1 MTPETQQAV
10 DGAPMARQRI
20 PGFCALCRSRCGC
33 ISVVEDGRLVAVEPD
48 PSHPTGKSLCV
59 KGRAAPELVY
69 AADRL
74 LHPLRRTRPKGD
86 PDPGWVQISWDDALD
101 WTAAQM
107 RKVAEQDGPEAVA
120 FAVTTPAGTAV
131 SDGFAWIERLIRLFG
146 SPNTIYAAELCGW
159 HRDFATA
166 YTFGADIGT
175 PDFAH
180 TSCLLLWGHNPSTS
194 FLAQA
199 TAAAEAKARGA
210 ALIVVDP
217 KRAGLAAKADQ
228 WLRVRPGT
236 DGALALGLAG
246 VMIAE
251 GWYDREFIRNW
262 STAPFLVRDDTD
274 RFLTAA
280 DLTKH
285 GSAEHY
291 VAWDHV
297 AARPVRYDPRA
308 GQFVEPIQEPM
319 LLGSTTCATHR
330 GPVTC
335 RPAFER
341 YAALCRAYPPAR
353 VEQITGV
360 SAAQVVETARLLWER
375 RPVAYFHWTGLE
387 QHSNATQTVRAISLL
402 YALTGSLDAPGGNI
416 RVSRPAV
423 NDLGGR
429 LLGSEAERAKALG
442 FAERPLGPGRHGW
455 VTARDVYRAILH
467 GEPYPVR
474 GLLGFGSNLLL
485 SQPDADRAR
494 AALAQLDFL
503 VYADL
508 FLTPT
513 AALAD
518 VVLPVASAW
527 EREGLRVGFGPTQEG
542 EGLIQLRPRVVS
554 PRGESRSDIW
564 IVCELARRLGL
575 GEQFFGGDEDAGHR
589 WMLAPSGV
597 TLEELRARPEGVRV
611 PLKTRYRTYAE
622 PVANGAP
629 GFATPSRRVE
639 IYAQRFLDHA
649 QAPLPQ
655 YVEPAASPVSRPDL
669 AARYPLVLTSAKV
682 VQFCHS
688 QHRNLPQLRRH
699 SPDPVV
705 ELHPATA
712 ASRGIAAGDWVLA
725 ETPRAA
731 IRARA
736 RLNSSLAP
744 DVVCAQFGWWQ
755 ACEPLGLS
763 GFAVEGP
770 GSANF
775 NSLISTDVADPISGT
790 IPLRSSL
797 CEVRKASS

>member
-1 MTPETQQAV
+1 MST
-10 DGAPMARQRI
+10 QRI

-33 ISVVEDGRLVAVEPD
+33 ISVVADGRLVAVEPD
-48 PSHPTGKSLCV
+48 PGHPTGKHLCV

-74 LHPLRRTRPKGD
+74 LHPLKRTRPKGD
-86 PDPGWVQISWDDALD
+86 RDPGWVRISWDEALD
-101 WTAAQM
+101 WTAARM
-107 RKVAEQDGPEAVA
+107 REAAANHGPEAVA
-120 FAVTTPAGTAV
+120 FAVTTPSGTAV

-146 SPNTIYAAELCGW
+146 SPNTIWAEELCAW
-159 HRDFATA
+159 HRDYATA
-166 YTFGADIGT
+166 YTFGVDIGT

-180 TSCLLLWGHNPSTS
+180 TGCLLLWGHNPSTS
-194 FLAQA
+194 YLAQA

-217 KRAGLAAKADQ
+217 RRAGLANRADQ

-251 GWYDREFIRNW
+251 SWYDRDFIRDW
-262 STAPFLVRDDTD
+262 STGPFLLRDDTD
-274 RFLTAA
+274 RFLRAS
-280 DLTKH
+280 DLTE
-285 GSAEHY
+285 GGPAESY
-291 VAWDHV
+291 VAWDR
-297 AARPVRYDPRA
+297 AGARPVTYNPRA
-308 GQFVEPIQEPM
+308 ARFVAPIQEPM
-319 LLGSTTCATHR
+319 LLGSATCVTRA

-353 VEQITGV
+353 VEQVTGV
-360 SAAQVVETARLLWER
+360 PAAQVVETARLLWEH

-387 QHSNATQTVRAISLL
+387 QHTNATQTVRAISLL
-402 YALTGSLDAPGGNI
+402 YALTGSFDVPGGNL

-429 LLGSEAERAKALG
+429 ALVSAAERAKTLG

-467 GEPYPVR
+467 GKPYPIR
-474 GLLGFGSNLLL
+474 GLVGFGSNLLL
-485 SQPDADRAR
+485 SQPDADLAR
-494 AALAQLDFL
+494 AALARLDFL
-503 VYADL
+503 VYAEL

-527 EREGLRVGFGPTQEG
+527 EREGLRVGFGPTLEG
-542 EGLIQLRPRVVS
+542 EALIQLRALVVA
-554 PRGESRSDIW
+554 PRGEARSDSW
-564 IVCELARRLGL
+564 IVCELATRLGL

-589 WMLAPSGV
+589 FVLGPSGV
-597 TLEELRARPEGVRV
+597 TLEELRAKPGGVPV
-611 PLKTRYRTYAE
+611 PLQTRYRKYAE
-622 PVANGAP
+622 PAGNGEA

-639 IYAQRFLDHA
+639 IYAQRFLDHG
-649 QAPLPQ
+649 QAPLPE

-688 QHRNLPQLRRH
+688 QHRSLPQLRRH

-705 ELHPATA
+705 ELHPAA
-712 ASRGIAAGDWVLA
+712 ARPRGIVPEDWVLV
-725 ETPRAA
+725 ETPRATM
-731 IRARA
+731 RARA
-736 RLNSSLAP
+736 RLNGSLAP

-755 ACEPLGLS
+755 ACEALS
-763 GFAVEGP
+763 LPGYDVAGS
-770 GSANF
+770 GSANY
-775 NSLISTDVADPISGT
+775 NALIDTDVADPISGT
-790 IPLRSSL
+790 VPLRSYL

>member
-1 MTPETQQAV
+1 MGRDESDTP
-10 DGAPMARQRI
+10 QRI

-33 ISVVEDGRLVAVEPD
+33 ISVVQDGRLVAVEPD
-48 PSHPTGKSLCV
+48 PDHPTGKNLCV

-74 LHPLRRTRPKGD
+74 LHPLKRTRPKSD
-86 PDPGWVQISWDDALD
+86 PDPGWVRITWDEALD
-101 WTAAQM
+101 WTAARM
-107 RKVAEQDGPEAVA
+107 RKAVARGGPEAVA
-120 FAVTTPAGTAV
+120 FAVTTPSGTAV
-131 SDGFAWIERLIRLFG
+131 SDGFPWIERLIRVVG
-146 SPNTIYAAELCGW
+146 SPNTIWGEELCAW

-166 YTFGADIGT
+166 YTFGSDIGT
-175 PDFAH
+175 PDFAR
-180 TSCLLLWGHNPSTS
+180 TGCLLLWGHNPSTS

-199 TAAAEAKARGA
+199 TAAAEAEARGA

-217 KRAGLAAKADQ
+217 RRAGLASRADQ

-251 GWYDREFIRNW
+251 GWYDREFIRDW
-262 STAPFLVRDDTD
+262 STGSFLVRDDTH
-274 RFLTAA
+274 RFLTGGDLGEPGPAA
-280 DLTKH
+280 P
-285 GSAEHY
+285 Y
-291 VAWDHV
+291 VAWDRA
-297 AARPVRYDPRA
+297 AARPVGYDPGPARFA
-308 GQFVEPIQEPM
+308 GPIAEPT
-319 LLGSTTCATHR
+319 LFGSVTCATPA

-353 VEQITGV
+353 VAEITGV
-360 SAAQVVETARLLWER
+360 PAAQVVETARLLWAR

-402 YALTGSLDAPGGNI
+402 YALTGSFEAPGGNV
-416 RVSRPAV
+416 RPARPAV

-429 LLGSEAERAKALG
+429 AGVPATGWAKTLG

-467 GEPYPVR
+467 GTPYPIR
-474 GLLGFGSNLLL
+474 GLVGFGSNLLL
-485 SQPDADRAR
+485 SQPDAELGR
-494 AALAQLDFL
+494 AALARLEFL

-518 VVLPVASAW
+518 VVLPVSSAW
-527 EREGLRVGFGPTQEG
+527 ERDGLRAGFGPTLPG
-542 EGLIQLRPRVVS
+542 EAHIQLRAPVVA
-554 PRGESRSDIW
+554 PRGEARSDTW
-564 IVCELARRLGL
+564 IVCELATRLGL
-575 GEQFFGGDEDAGHR
+575 GEHFFGGDADAGHR
-589 WMLAPSGV
+589 HVLAPSGV
-597 TLEELRARPEGVRV
+597 TLEELRANPRGVR
-611 PLKTRYRTYAE
+611 LALTTRYRKYAE
-622 PVANGAP
+622 PAAEGPA

-639 IYAQRFLDHA
+639 IYAQRFLDHG
-649 QAPLPQ
+649 QAPLPE

-688 QHRNLPQLRRH
+688 QHRSLPALRRH

-705 ELHPATA
+705 ELHPVA
-712 ASRGIAAGDWVLA
+712 ARARSIGADDWVVV
-725 ETPRAA
+725 ETPRATM
-731 IRARA
+731 RARA
-736 RLNSSLAP
+736 RLNGSLAA

-755 ACEPLGLS
+755 ACLPMGLP
-763 GFAVEGP
+763 GYDVA
-770 GSANF
+770 GSASANY
-775 NSLISTDVADPISGT
+775 NGLIDTEVADPISGT
-790 IPLRSSL
+790 VPLRSYL
-797 CEVRKASS
+797 CEVRRAGS